1 MCKSSGT
8 QFFRTTTGI
17 QSGPYAF
24 DESRVVMT
32 FLSIFGV
39 TEILWNFK
47 LVLEEKTGK
56 EIPESSKSEFL
67 EKLLANHFLSDTED
81 STTRLLNRGGIAD

>member
-1 MCKSSGT
+1 MCKSSGA

-17 QSGPYAF
+17 QSGPYDF

-32 FLSIFGV
+32 LLSIFGV

-47 LVLEEKTGK
+47 LVLEEKTVK

-67 EKLLANHFLSDTED
+67 EKLLANDFFYQTQK
-81 STTRLLNRGGIAD
+81 TAPPGC

>member
-47 LVLEEKTGK
+47 LVLEEKTSK
-56 EIPESSKSEFL
+56 EIPESTKSEFL
-67 EKLLANHFLSDTED
+67 EKFLANHFFIGH
-81 STTRLLNRGGIAD
+81 RRQHHQAVK